1 MSQLEYNGK
10 TIEIPD
16 LKQGE
21 QELDTLDGF
30 PGYSSPSNL
39 EETQPLNIPDN
50 LHNTLI
56 LKKPNLV
63 DTQPIPVVKESHGN
77 E

>member
-30 PGYSSPSNL
+30 PGL
-39 EETQPLNIPDN
+39 FITIEFRG
-50 LHNTLI
+50 NTT
-56 LKKPNLV
+56 V
-63 DTQPIPVVKESHGN
+63 RYTRQSR
-77 E
+77 

>member
-30 PGYSSPSNL
+30 PGYQATMDL
-39 EETQPLNIPDN
+39 EKTRPIDLPVD
-50 LHNTLI
+50 LDKTLI
-56 LKKPNLV
+56 LKKEDLGN
-63 DTQPIPVVKESHGN
+63 TGPISIIRESHH